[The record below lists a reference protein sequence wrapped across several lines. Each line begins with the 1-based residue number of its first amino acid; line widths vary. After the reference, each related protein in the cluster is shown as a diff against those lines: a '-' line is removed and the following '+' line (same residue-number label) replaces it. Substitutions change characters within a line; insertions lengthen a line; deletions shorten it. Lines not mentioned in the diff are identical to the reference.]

1 MTQKKKNPI
10 GLSRR
15 RVLAGLGAVGF
26 ASVGAGIG
34 TTAYFS
40 DQVTLDGN
48 TIQAGRFGL
57 TVEQAI
63 HAVDQDGIGPDE
75 MAFGENAGEDGLWAT
90 DTITI
95 EDAKP
100 GDSYEFCWEITV
112 HDNPGYVSL
121 AACYTD
127 LNGVESGNVSLD
139 DLWDIDDETQLS
151 TIGAETLVD
160 SVTLEDGG
168 TVTYDYDTVADL
180 LADLSGGT
188 PLDGAENGVV
198 FEPGETW
205 TLCIELSIP
214 AAVGNELQGASL
226 EWDMLFYAEQA
237 RHNEVAGVSDRAGEL
252 IDCAS
257 VDEVEC
263 VECSFDTGVSSSPEV
278 GVDSTNIAAFPDIGT
293 FLTIDTPA
301 GNGGTL
307 GASDFALCED
317 GCEQEIAVEITGENK
332 PVDFVFQLDVT
343 GSMGEEIDG
352 VKAEIENFVDA
363 VDSEGIDARYA
374 LYLFGDD
381 DESSQ
386 VPPAVFLKQDL
397 TADKDEIIDAVRT
410 TSLGDEVGTGGLIPE
425 DNYEVIITPTCE
437 LSFRPGAEIVMID
450 VTDAPS
456 DEDPDQTVCGM
467 PEVKASAI
475 DVLTGN
481 VSGFPKP
488 TYFAVSPDAT
498 GAHEKKTIAD
508 EVDGTWIE
516 LGENFEPILTAIEE
530 EVANS
535 YRVSYT
541 TTNPVSDGSIRNV
554 VVRIDD
560 PDVGTLYATTS
571 YTAPS
576 P

>member
-1 MTQKKKNPI
+1 MTNKKKSTI

-15 RVLAGLGAVGF
+15 RVLAGLGVVGF
-26 ASVGAGIG
+26 ASVGAGVG

-48 TIQAGRFGL
+48 TIQAGEFGL

-75 MAFGENAGEDGLWAT
+75 VTFGENASDDGLWAT

-100 GDSYEFCWEITV
+100 GDSYEFCWDITV

-127 LNGVESGNVSLD
+127 LNGAEAGNVTPD
-139 DLWDIDDETQLS
+139 DLWEIGDETQLS
-151 TIGAETLVD
+151 TIGDETLVD

-168 TVTYDYDTVADL
+168 TVTYDYETVADL

-214 AAVGNELQGASL
+214 TTVGNELQGASL

-237 RHNEVAGVSDRAGEL
+237 RHNDVAGVADRAGAL
-252 IDCAS
+252 LDCDS
-257 VDEVEC
+257 VDEAEC
-263 VECSFDTGVSSSPEV
+263 VECSFDTGVASSPEV
-278 GVDSTNIAAFPDIGT
+278 AVDSTNTAAFPDIGT

-301 GNGGTL
+301 GNAGTL

-317 GCEQEIAVEITGENK
+317 GCEQEVAVEITGENK
-332 PVDFVFQLDVT
+332 PVEFVFQLDVT
-343 GSMGEEIDG
+343 GSMGGEIAG

-381 DESSQ
+381 DDGE
-386 VPPAVFLKQDL
+386 VPPGVFLKQDL
-397 TADKDEIIDAVRT
+397 TADKDEIIDAVQD
-410 TSLGDEVGTGGLIPE
+410 TSLAEAVGFGGDGPE

-456 DEDPDQTVCGM
+456 EEDLGQTVCGM
-467 PEVKASAI
+467 PETKASAI

-488 TYFAVSPDAT
+488 TYFAVSPPREGT
-498 GAHEKKTIAD
+498 HEKKTIAD

-530 EVANS
+530 EVASS

-541 TTNPVSDGSIRNV
+541 TTNPASDGSVRNV

-560 PDVGTLYATTS
+560 PDEGTLYATTS
-571 YTAPS
+571 YAAPS

>member
-1 MTQKKKNPI
+1 MTNKKKRTI

-26 ASVGAGIG
+26 ASVGAGVG

-48 TIQAGRFGL
+48 TIQAGEFGL

-75 MAFGENAGEDGLWAT
+75 VTFGENASDDGLWAT
-90 DTITI
+90 DTIAI

-100 GDSYEFCWEITV
+100 GDSYEFCWDITV

-127 LNGVESGNVSLD
+127 LNGAEAGNVTPD
-139 DLWDIDDETQLS
+139 DLWDIGDETQLS

-168 TVTYDYDTVADL
+168 TVTYDYETVADL

-214 AAVGNELQGASL
+214 TTVGNELQGASL

-237 RHNEVAGVSDRAGEL
+237 RHNDVAGVADRAGAL
-252 IDCAS
+252 LDCDS
-257 VDEVEC
+257 VDEAEC
-263 VECSFDTGVSSSPEV
+263 VECSFDTGVASSPEV
-278 GVDSTNIAAFPDIGT
+278 AVDSTNTAAFPDIGT

-301 GNGGTL
+301 GNAGTL

-317 GCEQEIAVEITGENK
+317 GCEQEVAVEITGENK
-332 PVDFVFQLDVT
+332 PVEFVFQLDVT
-343 GSMGEEIDG
+343 GSMGGEIAG

-381 DESSQ
+381 DDGE
-386 VPPAVFLKQDL
+386 VPPGVFLKQDL
-397 TADKDEIIDAVRT
+397 TADKDEIIDAVQD
-410 TSLGDEVGTGGLIPE
+410 TSLAEAVGFGGDGPE

-456 DEDPDQTVCGM
+456 EEDLGQTVCGM
-467 PEVKASAI
+467 PETKASAI

-488 TYFAVSPDAT
+488 TYFAVSPPREGT
-498 GAHEKKTIAD
+498 HEKKTIAD

-530 EVANS
+530 EVASS

-541 TTNPVSDGSIRNV
+541 TTNPASDGSVRNV

-560 PDVGTLYATTS
+560 PDEGTLYATTS
-571 YTAPS
+571 YAAPS

>member
-1 MTQKKKNPI
+1 MTNKKKSTI

-15 RVLAGLGAVGF
+15 RVLAGLGVVGF
-26 ASVGAGIG
+26 ASVGAGVG

-48 TIQAGRFGL
+48 TIQAGEFGL

-75 MAFGENAGEDGLWAT
+75 VTFGENASDDGLWAT

-100 GDSYEFCWEITV
+100 GDSYEFCWDITV

-127 LNGVESGNVSLD
+127 LNGAEAGNVTPD
-139 DLWDIDDETQLS
+139 DLWEIGDETQLS
-151 TIGAETLVD
+151 TIGDETLVD

-168 TVTYDYDTVADL
+168 TVTYDYETVADL

-198 FEPGETW
+198 FEPDETW

-214 AAVGNELQGASL
+214 TTVGNELQGASL

-237 RHNEVAGVSDRAGEL
+237 RHNDVAGVADRAGAL
-252 IDCAS
+252 LDCDS
-257 VDEVEC
+257 VDEAEC
-263 VECSFDTGVSSSPEV
+263 VECSFDTGVASSPEV
-278 GVDSTNIAAFPDIGT
+278 AVDSTNTAAFPDIGT

-301 GNGGTL
+301 GNAGTL

-317 GCEQEIAVEITGENK
+317 GCEQEVAVEITGENK
-332 PVDFVFQLDVT
+332 PVEFVFQLDVT
-343 GSMGEEIDG
+343 GSMGGEIAG

-381 DESSQ
+381 DDGE
-386 VPPAVFLKQDL
+386 VPPGVFLKQDL
-397 TADKDEIIDAVRT
+397 TADKDEIIDAVQD
-410 TSLGDEVGTGGLIPE
+410 TSLAEAVGFGGDGPE

-456 DEDPDQTVCGM
+456 EEDLGQTVCGM
-467 PEVKASAI
+467 PETKASAI

-488 TYFAVSPDAT
+488 TYFAVSPPREGT
-498 GAHEKKTIAD
+498 HEKKTIAD

-530 EVANS
+530 EVASS

-541 TTNPVSDGSIRNV
+541 TTNPASDGSVRNV

-560 PDVGTLYATTS
+560 PDEGTLYATTS
-571 YTAPS
+571 YAAPS